1 MYCLHRGAPA
11 RAAQSLRDH
20 PGDMPSLVA
29 MSTDT
34 ERTREQDD
42 LPSVDRL
49 LTLSDGVV
57 AIALTLLVLQLRVPP
72 VSHLADPDS
81 ASELARQLAKDSD
94 QIISYVISFYVIAHF
109 WLIHHRVFIQLAG
122 QRESLAW
129 WNFAFLFTITIMPFT
144 SDLLGQYASNPLAVD
159 IFAVNLLLA
168 SLATQATLDLG
179 RRKGLLTPGSHD
191 LTRRAGLMR
200 TAGATLV
207 LVISMGLAWWNTDA
221 AKYCWLLLALVPRV
235 VDWWS
240 RWRTAAA
247 AGRPG

>member
-1 MYCLHRGAPA
+1 
-11 RAAQSLRDH
+11 
-20 PGDMPSLVA
+20 

-34 ERTREQDD
+34 ERARERDDD

-72 VSHLADPDS
+72 VSHLAHPDS
-81 ASELARQLAKDSD
+81 ASELATQLAKDSD
-94 QIISYVISFYVIAHF
+94 QIISYLISFYVIAHF
-109 WLIHHRVFIQLAG
+109 WLIHHRVFSQLAG

-159 IFAVNLLLA
+159 IFALNLLLA

-179 RRKGLLTPGSHD
+179 RRKGLMTPGSHD
-191 LTRRAGLMR
+191 LARRAGLMR
-200 TAGATLV
+200 VAGATLV
-207 LVISMGLAWWNTDA
+207 LVISMGLAWWNADA

-240 RWRTAAA
+240 RRRTAGTA
-247 AGRPG
+247 